1 MIHTIKNNKI
11 QLSVKQT
18 GAEICSLKSLESG
31 QEYLWQ
37 ANPGV
42 WANHAPILFPIVG
55 ALKDKTFKYKGK
67 EYSLPQHGFM
77 RYNKNVELISRTTDS
92 LSFSLKSNEESLMV
106 YPFEFEFITT
116 FTLKNSTVH
125 IAHKVSNTADTEMYF
140 SLGEHPA
147 FKCPLHYDETYSD
160 YYLEFEQNE
169 TAKSWQLDGSLIGNK
184 SVDVFKAGNII
195 ALHPDIFNNGALVFK
210 DLKSKKIS
218 LKSKKSKQLL
228 TVSYDG
234 FPFMGIWA
242 KPQAEFV
249 CIEPWLGIADSIDT
263 NQQFTDK
270 EGIIKL
276 DGKETYQAA
285 YSIEIGGE

>member
-31 QEYLWQ
+31 TEYIWQ
-37 ANPGV
+37 ANPDV

-77 RYNKNVELISRTTDS
+77 RYNKKVELISQTTDS
-92 LSFSLKSNEESLMV
+92 LSFSLKSSKESLKV

-116 FTLKNSTVH
+116 FTLKDSSVQ
-125 IAHKVSNTADTEMYF
+125 IMHKVLNTADAEMYF

-147 FKCPLHYDETYSD
+147 FKCPLHDDETYSD

-169 TAKSWQLDGSLIGNK
+169 TAKSWQLAGSLIGNK
-184 SVDVFKAGNII
+184 SIEVFKDNNII
-195 ALHPDIFNNGALVFK
+195 ALHPDIFNEGALVFK

-218 LKSKKSKQLL
+218 IKSKKSKQVL
-228 TVSYDG
+228 TVSFDG

-242 KPQAEFV
+242 KAQAEFV
-249 CIEPWLGIADSIDT
+249 CIEPWLGIADSVNT

-270 EGIIKL
+270 DGIIKL
-276 DGKETYQAA
+276 DGKESYQAS
-285 YSIEIGGE
+285 YFIEIVE